1 MKKYIIFLVCIAV
14 SLSLVACGR
23 AAIPDEYTMP
33 ISPSPLCESEC
44 SVGISVDSPLLLS
57 TLLGTQLG
65 DSSGISLGA
74 SIVPESGGMSVLL
87 NQKYGTADK
96 ISSIELSPDG
106 NYAKNTDADGNEHTE
121 DFFAYFF
128 RELLVSESL
137 GYIGSQRG
145 GYKYNAEFL
154 SELGK
159 YATLEWEE
167 NPLEQ
172 TKIAVLTFNGE
183 QMALLLEAVGE
194 ESPVSDVIRAFY
206 SGESDGMVTL
216 EDAIGKLRDDEKFAF
231 TEKLTLHVTSGRV
244 LLADITAKSE
254 SVVFSLVY
262 DGSTADITATARHS
276 EDNVIAE
283 FSSKHEDSRT
293 TYTLRSV
300 DGNDI
305 NGARLV
311 LTDGSVYAEWTTG
324 ESERVQASFKYD
336 GARRE
341 FEVRI
346 VEYLLVVGVSE
357 DTLVGTFRK
366 GQSSRELTITF
377 DTAEQTDSG
386 VRYAVTRIG
395 DIDVPAGT
403 LSVWMK

>member
-1 MKKYIIFLVCIAV
+1 M
-14 SLSLVACGR
+14 SLSLIAC
-23 AAIPDEYTMP
+23 AQAQIPDEYTMP
-33 ISPSPLCESEC
+33 LSPAPLCESEC
-44 SVGISVDSPLLLS
+44 SVGISIDSPLLLS

-65 DSSGISLGA
+65 SSSGISIGA
-74 SIVPESGGMSVLL
+74 SIDPESRGMSVVF
-87 NQKYGTADK
+87 NQKYGTGDS

-106 NYAKNTDADGNEHTE
+106 NYVKNTDAEGNVCTE

-137 GYIGSQRG
+137 GYIGGQRG

-154 SELGK
+154 NKLGK

-167 NPLEQ
+167 NTLEK

-206 SGESDGMVTL
+206 SSEGARMVSL
-216 EDAIGKLRDDEKFAF
+216 EDAIGKLREDEKFAF
-231 TEKLTLHVTSGRV
+231 TEKLTLHVSSGRV

-254 SVVFSLVY
+254 SVVLSLVY
-262 DGSTADITATARHS
+262 DGSTADLTVTARHNK
-276 EDNVIAE
+276 DNLIAE
-283 FSSKHEDSRT
+283 FSSKHEDSKT

-300 DGNDI
+300 DDSDI

-336 GARRE
+336 SARGE
-341 FEVRI
+341 FEVRMG
-346 VEYLLVVGVSE
+346 EYLLVVRVSE

-366 GQSSRELTITF
+366 GENTRELSLTF